1 MALWKVEWYI
11 NSSNS
16 MMTEFLQFLLM
27 IIISASIGGGA
38 YYVAARNAPS
48 KSQKEKER
56 VSTRPVVLP
65 AQHAMLRDGYD
76 SEIKALKQEVNFW
89 MSQYNLTLL
98 EISEGKQATQAGLDA
113 IDTLIAPVIAPT
125 TVPDLAPVMAP
136 VQESEDLINV
146 KLSILAIWPAQDD
159 LNLQASR
166 DALYNAGVNYIALNG
181 TVTMADIVDEFS
193 RTGFN
198 ALELGTHGKRIE
210 IAGSGLEGGVWLS
223 DGIASPGWWARL
235 AAFQKLKLAVVLAC
249 DSLQTGEALL
259 HSGVEN
265 VVAVQGMIEDTAA
278 VKFAFL
284 FYKYIAAGKSIAI
297 AFDLAKLALTRDQ
310 ADILRLLSRQTK
322 SAKL

>member
-1 MALWKVEWYI
+1 MNELLE
-11 NSSNS
+11 
-16 MMTEFLQFLLM
+16 FLLM
-27 IIISASIGGGA
+27 TIGAAAIGGGA
-38 YYVAARNAPS
+38 YYLIARLTSSTPNKPSTFQRAANRTTLTMTQNGT
-48 KSQKEKER
+48 Q
-56 VSTRPVVLP
+56 V
-65 AQHAMLRDGYD
+65 D
-76 SEIKALKQEVNFW
+76 SYEAEIKSLKQEVDFW
-89 MSQYNLTLL
+89 MSQYNLNLL
-98 EISEGKQATQAGLDA
+98 ELQEGKRAHSSSNLA
-113 IDTLIAPVIAPT
+113 IEALIAPVQAPS
-125 TVPDLAPVMAP
+125 P
-136 VQESEDLINV
+136 QSEPSATV

-181 TVTMADIVDEFS
+181 NVTMADIVDEFS
-193 RTGFN
+193 RNGFN
-198 ALELGTHGKRIE
+198 ALELGTHGKRLE
-210 IAGSGLEGGVWLS
+210 MVGRSLEGGVWLS

-284 FYKYIAAGKSIAI
+284 FYKYIAAGKSIVT

-310 ADILRLLSRQTK
+310 SDALRLLSRRTE
-322 SAKL
+322 

>member
-1 MALWKVEWYI
+1 
-11 NSSNS
+11 
-16 MMTEFLQFLLM
+16 MMNEFLQFFLM
-27 IIISASIGGGA
+27 ILISLAVGGGT
-38 YYVAARNAPS
+38 YYVTARITSSHARQQSATRAARRSALTNTQNGARL
-48 KSQKEKER
+48 EG
-56 VSTRPVVLP
+56 
-65 AQHAMLRDGYD
+65 HAA
-76 SEIKALKQEVNFW
+76 EIKALKQEVDFW

-98 EISEGKQATQAGLDA
+98 ELQEGKQAKQGGLEV
-113 IDTLIAPVIAPT
+113 IDTLLAPVIAP
-125 TVPDLAPVMAP
+125 
-136 VQESEDLINV
+136 VQEDEILTNV

-193 RTGFN
+193 RNGFN
-198 ALELGTHGKRIE
+198 ALELGTHGKRLE
-210 IAGSGLEGGVWLS
+210 ISGRGLEGGVWLS

-265 VVAVQGMIEDTAA
+265 VVAVQGLIEDTAA

-284 FYKYIAAGKSIAI
+284 FYKYIAAGKPIVT
-297 AFDLAKLALTRDQ
+297 AFDLSKLALTRDQ
-310 ADILRLLSRQTK
+310 ADTLRLLSR
-322 SAKL
+322 